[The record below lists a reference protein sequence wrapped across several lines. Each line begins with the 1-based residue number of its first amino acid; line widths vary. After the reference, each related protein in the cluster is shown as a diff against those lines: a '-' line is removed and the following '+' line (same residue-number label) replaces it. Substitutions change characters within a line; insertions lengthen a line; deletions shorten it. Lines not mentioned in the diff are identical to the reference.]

1 MSVLC
6 ETKSYTLGGVA
17 QSLPKKMLKGSGGA
31 GEGQTVVMSLLNEL
45 ESLKRKSKGKYSK
58 TIQQFMQQV
67 RHDVLMPD
75 MQRDGTFCTVA
86 TPKGTCAVCSVPVF
100 ADQARCRRCAL
111 TKGICAI
118 CRMPVF
124 DDQVKTKNQQGFY
137 VHTQCVAGGAQMVD
151 VTQYA
156 HEPTITPARS
166 IMPRRD
172 GALMDQKRNLGGHSA
187 QQTGIAAT
195 DYGKLYRQ
203 GDGDS
208 PPKHASFSFD
218 FDHPPEEVS
227 PVDGTVASIP
237 AIPFSFEGPHTHTTQ
252 LDLCEDEPSETS
264 AVPMFHHVDAE
275 MYFAQFIG
283 GFSDGFA
290 LQRSAMIVKQEKEW
304 KEYSGTIAGGRRI
317 ESTDNFRA
325 DSQTQKVAVLLSMYI
340 GMHGIV

>member
-1 MSVLC
+1 
-6 ETKSYTLGGVA
+6 
-17 QSLPKKMLKGSGGA
+17 MLKGSGSA
-31 GEGQTVVMSLLNEL
+31 GEEQTVAMSLMNEL

-75 MQRDGTFCTVA
+75 MQRNGTTFCTVA
-86 TPKGTCAVCSVPVF
+86 TPKGICAVCSVPVF

-124 DDQVKTKNQQGFY
+124 DDQVRSKNQQWFY

-156 HEPTITPARS
+156 HEPTITPART

-172 GALMDQKRNLGGHSA
+172 GALTDQKRNLGGHSA

-195 DYGKLYRQ
+195 TDYGKLYRQ

-208 PPKHASFSFD
+208 LPKHASFSFD
-218 FDHPPEEVS
+218 FVHPPEEVS

-264 AVPMFHHVDAE
+264 ALPMFHHVDAE
-275 MYFAQFIG
+275 MYFKQFIG

-290 LQRSAMIVKQEKEW
+290 QQRSAMIAKQEKEW

-325 DSQTQKVAVLLSMYI
+325 DSQTQKVAVLLSLYI
-340 GMHGIV
+340 GTYGIV